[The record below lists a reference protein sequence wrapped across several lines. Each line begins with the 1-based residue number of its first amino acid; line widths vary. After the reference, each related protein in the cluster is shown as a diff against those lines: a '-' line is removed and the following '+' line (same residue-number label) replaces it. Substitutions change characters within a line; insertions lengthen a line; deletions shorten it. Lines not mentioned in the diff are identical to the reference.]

1 MTTNQVT
8 MAQLL
13 SEHTTLSFLLYSQYF
28 ELFHRQLRTEHSLGD
43 GLYCTDLEG
52 HEITEEQCKQLT
64 DVLMKIC
71 ENDTPIETPH
81 MRRDQLAEIFSAYG
95 LHDKVGILKSFLP
108 ETIECIK
115 YRNFVDYV
123 TEPPS
128 TDKTRLKLF
137 EIRKY
142 RQGLVIRYPTLSD
155 PDHISPWMDPMV
167 LQNMFAEYS
176 EWAKLI
182 GVDSVSSLNE
192 AIYNHHIND
201 VKWVAEGLHE
211 QKLAY
216 IASELVANAA
226 TKRVVTIAGPSSSN
240 KTTFALRLAIAL
252 RVHGFRSLVIEMDDY
267 YKNNADIPFEPDGTQ
282 DFEVVTA
289 LNTQLLGERVEQ
301 LLEGKKIPKR
311 KFDFKK
317 GVGFDDE
324 NEMLELPEKSFLI
337 MEGIHGLNPVILDA
351 IGRDRVE
358 PIYVSCLT
366 PVNIDCNHRFPTT
379 DLRLIRRMVRDFN
392 FRGRS
397 PRKTLAMWTTV
408 RKGEEKNIF
417 PYQENARLFF
427 NSALVYELPVLS
439 TFAKA
444 LLAEASM
451 PEPDEDP
458 DSPQAAMLT
467 KQALRL
473 QRLLSFVYPVT
484 VDIVP
489 HISCIREFVGGSDLK
504 Y

>member
-1 MTTNQVT
+1 MTTKKVT
-8 MAQLL
+8 RAQLL
-13 SEHTTLSFLLYSQYF
+13 SEHATLSFLIYSQYF
-28 ELFHRQLRTEHSLGD
+28 KLFHRQLRTEHSLGD
-43 GLYCTDLEG
+43 GLYCSDLEG
-52 HEITEEQCKQLT
+52 HEITEDQCQQLQNEISHI
-64 DVLMKIC
+64 V
-71 ENDTPIETPH
+71 NGGTPIETLNLP
-81 MRRDQLAEIFSAYG
+81 RDTLLKIFQSHG
-95 LHDKVGILKSFLP
+95 LTDKVRIMKSLLVD
-108 ETIECIK
+108 TIECIK
-115 YRNFVDYV
+115 CGDFIDYV
-123 TEPPS
+123 IEQPS
-128 TDKTRLKLF
+128 TDLERLKLF

-142 RQGLVIRYPTLSD
+142 AKGLVIRYPTLTD
-155 PDHISPWMDPMV
+155 PDHIQEWHDPKV
-167 LQNMFAEYS
+167 LQDMFSEYS

-182 GVDSVSSLNE
+182 GVDSVGNLNE
-192 AIYNHHIND
+192 AIYNHRIND

-216 IASELVANAA
+216 IASELVSNAE

-252 RVHGFRSLVIEMDDY
+252 RVHGYKSLVIEMDDY

-289 LNTQLLGERVEQ
+289 LNTELLGERVRQ
-301 LLEGKKIPKR
+301 LLDGKKIPR
-311 KFDFKK
+311 RRFDFKS
-317 GVGFDDE
+317 GVGTDDDTT
-324 NEMLELPEKSFLI
+324 MLELPDHCFLI

-351 IGRDRVE
+351 IGRDKVE

-379 DLRLIRRMVRDFN
+379 DLRLIRRIVRDFQ

-397 PRKTLAMWTTV
+397 PRKTLAMWGTV

-417 PYQENARLFF
+417 PYQRNARLFF

-451 PEPDEDP
+451 PEGDEDP
-458 DSPQAAMLT
+458 ESPEAMMVT
-467 KQALRL
+467 KEALRL
-473 QRLLSFVYPVT
+473 QKLLSFVYPVS